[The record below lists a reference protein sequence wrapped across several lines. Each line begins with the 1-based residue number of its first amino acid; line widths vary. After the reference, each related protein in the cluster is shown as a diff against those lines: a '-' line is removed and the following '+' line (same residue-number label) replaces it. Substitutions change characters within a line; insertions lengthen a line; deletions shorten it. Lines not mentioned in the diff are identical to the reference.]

1 MPFASGDG
9 NKNISVTISSG
20 KSRKD
25 PTASLSSNYKSRFQG
40 PGSGGSSSSNSFP
53 YHFPPSYSS
62 YLHQSQ
68 ERDACLNQVASH
80 HYHNNQQQLHHQ
92 LYVNTPDYNSYHVG
106 SHNNNSL
113 PILLSPT
120 TSNRKVSPG
129 ESSTSANSV
138 EISTRHSP
146 GQNSSFDPIRHHSSP
161 VTTHASSVSNS
172 CRYGMHSSQLLL
184 TTIF

>member
-1 MPFASGDG
+1 MLPALEYLCLHSIILGDG
-9 NKNISVTISSG
+9 NKNISISSAG
-20 KSRKD
+20 KARKD
-25 PTASLSSNYKSRFQG
+25 HSSSTYRNRFPG
-40 PGSGGSSSSNSFP
+40 PGSSGSSNSFP
-53 YHFPPSYSS
+53 YHFPPTYSS
-62 YLHQSQ
+62 YLQHPHD
-68 ERDACLNQVASH
+68 RDACLNQASH

-146 GQNSSFDPIRHHSSP
+146 GQNSSFDPIRHSSP

-172 CRYGMHSSQLLL
+172 CR
-184 TTIF
+184 